1 MEKVRAKFYVS
12 KIENQTYGE
21 LVVMNAV
28 YSSKN
33 NKEDNQFSEAT
44 PSGQLTMTISNPLAK
59 GFLQAGK
66 SYYLDFTQ
74 APDVY

>member
-44 PSGQLTMTISNPLAK
+44 PSGQLTMTISNPTAK
-59 GFLQAGK
+59 GFLQEGM